1 MLFNYLW
8 VTIWTMRTDDKQR
21 QEVTLERRI
30 CDRCRDVD
38 GLTFGYIGNFERW
51 GDDRKLFIWINEDDM
66 RAKNGNQASLWECEA
81 RDLNVKDA
89 YAAFAAIQGFQMG
102 KLYSSIKINKKL

>member
-1 MLFNYLW
+1 
-8 VTIWTMRTDDKQR
+8 MRTNDKQR

-38 GLTFGYIGNFERW
+38 GLTFGYIGNFESW

-66 RAKNGNQASLWECEA
+66 RAKNGNQASLWECVA

-89 YAAFAAIQGFQMG
+89 YAAFAAIKGFQMG

>member
-1 MLFNYLW
+1 
-8 VTIWTMRTDDKQR
+8 MRTNDKQR

-30 CDRCRDVD
+30 CDRCKDVD

>member
-1 MLFNYLW
+1 
-8 VTIWTMRTDDKQR
+8 MRTNDKQR
-21 QEVTLERRI
+21 EEVTLERRI
-30 CDRCRDVD
+30 CDRCKDVD

>member
-1 MLFNYLW
+1 
-8 VTIWTMRTDDKQR
+8 MRTNDKQR
-21 QEVTLERRI
+21 EEVTLERRI
-30 CDRCRDVD
+30 CDRCKDVD

-66 RAKNGNQASLWECEA
+66 RAKNGNQASLWECVA
-81 RDLNVKDA
+81 RDLNVKDTVE
-89 YAAFAAIQGFQMG
+89 AFAAIKGFQMG

>member
-1 MLFNYLW
+1 
-8 VTIWTMRTDDKQR
+8 MRTNDKQR

-38 GLTFGYIGNFERW
+38 GLTFGYIGNFESW
-51 GDDRKLFIWINEDDM
+51 GDDRKLFIWIDEDDM
-66 RAKNGNQASLWECEA
+66 REKNGNQASLWECVA

-89 YAAFAAIQGFQMG
+89 SLRGSRSFW
-102 KLYSSIKINKKL
+102 LSSIALRFCSCRSNLF

>member
-1 MLFNYLW
+1 
-8 VTIWTMRTDDKQR
+8 MRTNDKQR

-66 RAKNGNQASLWECEA
+66 RAKNGNQASLWECVA
-81 RDLNVKDA
+81 RDLNVKDTVEA
-89 YAAFAAIQGFQMG
+89 LAAIKGFQMG
-102 KLYSSIKINKKL
+102 KLYSSIKINKKF

>member
-1 MLFNYLW
+1 
-8 VTIWTMRTDDKQR
+8 MRTNDKQR

-66 RAKNGNQASLWECEA
+66 RAKNGNQASLWECVA
-81 RDLNVKDA
+81 RDLNVKDTVE
-89 YAAFAAIQGFQMG
+89 AFAAIKGFQMV

>member
-1 MLFNYLW
+1 
-8 VTIWTMRTDDKQR
+8 MRTNDKQR

-38 GLTFGYIGNFERW
+38 GLTFGYIGNFERG
-51 GDDRKLFIWINEDDM
+51 GDDRKLFIWINEDYM
-66 RAKNGNQASLWECEA
+66 RAKNGNQASLWECVA
-81 RDLNVKDA
+81 RDLNVKDTVE
-89 YAAFAAIQGFQMG
+89 AFAAIKGFQMG

>member
-1 MLFNYLW
+1 
-8 VTIWTMRTDDKQR
+8 MRTNDKQR

-30 CDRCRDVD
+30 CDRCKDVD

-66 RAKNGNQASLWECEA
+66 RAKNGNQASLWECVA
-81 RDLNVKDA
+81 RDLNVKDTVE
-89 YAAFAAIQGFQMG
+89 AFAAIKGFQMG

>member
-1 MLFNYLW
+1 
-8 VTIWTMRTDDKQR
+8 MRTDDKQR

-38 GLTFGYIGNFERW
+38 GLTFGYIGNFESW

-102 KLYSSIKINKKL
+102 KLYSSIKISKKL

>member
-1 MLFNYLW
+1 
-8 VTIWTMRTDDKQR
+8 MRTNDKQR

-30 CDRCRDVD
+30 CDRCKDVD

-51 GDDRKLFIWINEDDM
+51 GDDRKLFIWIDEDDM
-66 RAKNGNQASLWECEA
+66 REKNGNSANLWECVA

-89 YAAFAAIQGFQMG
+89 VEAFAVIKGFQMG
-102 KLYSSIKINKKL
+102 KLYEAIQIKKKF

>member
-1 MLFNYLW
+1 MKAD
-8 VTIWTMRTDDKQR
+8 TKQKK
-21 QEVTLERRI
+21 EISLERRI
-30 CDRCRDVD
+30 CDRCKDVD

-66 RAKNGNQASLWECEA
+66 REKNGNQASLWECEA

-89 YAAFAAIQGFQMG
+89 YDAFAAIKGFQMG

>member
-1 MLFNYLW
+1 
-8 VTIWTMRTDDKQR
+8 MRTNDKQR

-66 RAKNGNQASLWECEA
+66 RAKNGNQASLWECVA
-81 RDLNVKDA
+81 RDLNVKDTVE
-89 YAAFAAIQGFQMG
+89 AFAAIKGFQMG

>member
-1 MLFNYLW
+1 
-8 VTIWTMRTDDKQR
+8 MRTNDKQR

-30 CDRCRDVD
+30 CARCRDVD

-66 RAKNGNQASLWECEA
+66 RAKNGNQASLWECVA
-81 RDLNVKDA
+81 RDLNVKDTLE
-89 YAAFAAIQGFQMG
+89 AFAAIKGFQMG

>member
-1 MLFNYLW
+1 
-8 VTIWTMRTDDKQR
+8 MRTNDKQR

-30 CDRCRDVD
+30 CDRCKDVD

-66 RAKNGNQASLWECEA
+66 RAKNGNQASLWECVA

-89 YAAFAAIQGFQMG
+89 VEALAAIKGFQMG

>member
-1 MLFNYLW
+1 
-8 VTIWTMRTDDKQR
+8 MRTNDKQR

-51 GDDRKLFIWINEDDM
+51 GDDRLLMIWINEEMM
-66 RAKNGNQASLWECEA
+66 RERNGNRRCLWRCPAKDLTANEAIAASYVIRGFEA
-81 RDLNVKDA
+81 
-89 YAAFAAIQGFQMG
+89 G
-102 KLYSSIKINKKL
+102 KEYSSHQS